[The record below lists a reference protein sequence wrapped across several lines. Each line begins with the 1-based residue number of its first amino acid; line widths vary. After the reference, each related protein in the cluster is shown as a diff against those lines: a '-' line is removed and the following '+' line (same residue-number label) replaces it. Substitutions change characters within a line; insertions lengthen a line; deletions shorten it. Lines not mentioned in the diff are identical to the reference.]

1 MAVCSGAVRAD
12 STIKVLVNDLP
23 ITSYDIAQR
32 ASLMALA
39 GEKGG
44 EKVALDQLI
53 DEAVEMSEAK
63 KRGFVASDARVASAY
78 TSIAGNMKLTPAAA
92 GQGPA
97 EPRGFARYAEAP
109 PQGADLVAAARPG
122 ALPFR
127 RSR

>member
-1 MAVCSGAVRAD
+1 MPSRIRALLIALIALSSVAVCSGAVRAD

-44 EKVALDQLI
+44 AKVALDQLI

-63 KRGFVASDARVASAY
+63 KRGFVASDARVA
-78 TSIAGNMKLTPAAA
+78 
-92 GQGPA
+92 
-97 EPRGFARYAEAP
+97 
-109 PQGADLVAAARPG
+109 RPSP
-122 ALPFR
+122 LSPET
-127 RSR
+127 